1 MTGVWKPRLKRTA
14 LWGLALVVTIAVSAG
29 AWAGWLRW
37 TGNVHTVE
45 PGAVF
50 RTAQLDPA
58 HTGALVAELGIK
70 TVINLRGA
78 RPGNAWYDEEVKA
91 AGAAG
96 ATHLSFRLSA
106 RREPDEATLSALIN
120 ALRTAPRPILIHCEG
135 GADRTG
141 LASALYELVVM
152 GRTPEEASGQLSFR
166 YGHFPWVFSQTA
178 AMDRTFWRVA
188 AATK

>member
-1 MTGVWKPRLKRTA
+1 MTGVWKPRLKRAA
-14 LWGLALVVTIAVSAG
+14 LWGLALVVTLGVSAG

-45 PGAVF
+45 PGAVL

-58 HTGALVAELGIK
+58 HTGALVAEHGIK

-96 ATHLSFRLSA
+96 ATHISFRLSA
-106 RREPDEATLSALIN
+106 RREPDEATLSALID

-141 LASALYELVVM
+141 LASALYELMVM